1 LKPDHLILET
11 FQYFNVFFQLDPAS
25 FYVVVLPV
33 IFFFYWEGLF
43 INGLALSTTCRQ
55 LMSSLIEYELETMDV
70 GIETCLLLVKGA
82 WGWQYND
89 SSCWR
94 SKEFGKILQ
103 LVRMTVPA
111 IQLKIVYFR
120 PLIKKTQVP
129 VHSTFLLR
137 ECLRSDLFFKM
148 LFI

>member
-1 LKPDHLILET
+1 
-11 FQYFNVFFQLDPAS
+11 
-25 FYVVVLPV
+25 
-33 IFFFYWEGLF
+33 
-43 INGLALSTTCRQ
+43 
-55 LMSSLIEYELETMDV
+55 MSSLIEYELETMDV

-120 PLIKKTQVP
+120 RLIKKTQVP

-137 ECLRSDLFFKM
+137 ECLQYRFVF
-148 LFI
+148 

>member
-1 LKPDHLILET
+1 
-11 FQYFNVFFQLDPAS
+11 
-25 FYVVVLPV
+25 
-33 IFFFYWEGLF
+33 
-43 INGLALSTTCRQ
+43 
-55 LMSSLIEYELETMDV
+55 MSSLIEYELETMDV

-120 PLIKKTQVP
+120 RLIKKNASACPFYLSVERMFT
-129 VHSTFLLR
+129 
-137 ECLRSDLFFKM
+137 
-148 LFI
+148 

>member
-1 LKPDHLILET
+1 
-11 FQYFNVFFQLDPAS
+11 VFFQLDPAS

-82 WGWQYND
+82 WGWQYSD

-120 PLIKKTQVP
+120 PLIKKNASACPFYLSVERMFAITLVIC
-129 VHSTFLLR
+129 FLK
-137 ECLRSDLFFKM
+137 CYLFKDI
-148 LFI
+148 LK